1 MDNVYCNV
9 ELLVLSSLNELP
21 RRGHPAHDHQG
32 SQGAKVPLP
41 LSFFPQAQRVRDSF
55 TPTQNLAIFST
66 SKFCYWYLKLLCEYC
81 KSFDFETLSNVME
94 ITKSVTSRL
103 CLYTIVLIHQFTNKR
118 ARTIPIISNYFQL
131 ITYVDYL
138 FITFD
143 GGN

>member
-1 MDNVYCNV
+1 MENVYT
-9 ELLVLSSLNELP
+9 LVLSSLNELP
-21 RRGHPAHDHQG
+21 RRGRPAHDHQG
-32 SQGAKVPLP
+32 SQSAKVP

-55 TPTQNLAIFST
+55 TPNQNLAIFSS
-66 SKFCYWYLKLLCEYC
+66 SKICYWYLKLLCEYC
-81 KSFDFETLSNVME
+81 RNFDFETFSNVME

-103 CLYTIVLIHQFTNKR
+103 CLYTILLIHQFTNKE
-118 ARTIPIISNYFQL
+118 ARTIPIISNYLQL